1 MSAPAPA
8 FDIYSQF
15 AGALQGKAQLAIRG
29 WMSGWRAKP
38 ILAPPNM
45 WWKGRVLEYPS
56 AKVEMNV
63 PLPVHS
69 PKVRPYLGSAEFDD
83 MSGVFM
89 SVRRYPR
96 QIGTSASVLEVA
108 EFDYKGWSLAPE
120 SMAVAIGNIPGDD
133 AADLMNGNSTGGP
146 QGTGVL
152 SARASTAWW
161 GGITGAYFASLT
173 GDATKPPVNPFNKKI
188 LSTATGLGTW
198 FNAHENFVL
207 TGPTG
212 AQNVIAALKNMQV
225 RPGFDGKPLDFGRSN
240 IELWVPSLAYED
252 ARILTEVMETLAMS
266 GISSTVEYTL
276 TGGSNAG
283 QNVVIQGR
291 QENPAYGRAKVIPV
305 PQLRSDMWCLVNP
318 TTLPG
323 TEIFLRALGG
333 PIGTYETNSLEGAM
347 TDAQNNDRVPHVMTV
362 VHGEQS
368 PMFYNHQKI
377 GIWNLINEGMALAS
391 PYAIEFC
398 YTGSAS

>member
-1 MSAPAPA
+1 MALPAPA

-15 AGALQGKAQLAIRG
+15 AGSLSGKAQLAIRG

-45 WWKGRVLEYPS
+45 WWKGRVLDYPS

-69 PKVRPYLGSAEFDD
+69 PRVRPYLGSAEFDEN
-83 MSGVFM
+83 SGVVM

-96 QIGTSASVLEVA
+96 QIGTSASVLEIA
-108 EFDYKGWSLAPE
+108 EFDYKGWTLAPE
-120 SMAVAIGNIPGDD
+120 SMAIAIGNIPGND
-133 AADLMNGNSTGGP
+133 AGDLLGGNSSGGP

-152 SARASTAWW
+152 SARASIAWW
-161 GGITGAYFASLT
+161 NGITGAFFACLA
-173 GDATKPPVNPFNKKI
+173 GDSTKIPVSPFDRKVLNK
-188 LSTATGLGTW
+188 ATGLGTW
-198 FNAHENFVL
+198 FNAHENFAL
-207 TGPTG
+207 SGPTG
-212 AQNVIAALKNMQV
+212 AQNILAMLKNMQV
-225 RPGFDGKPLDFGRSN
+225 RPGFDGMPLDYGRKD

-266 GISSTVEYTL
+266 GISNTVEYVL
-276 TGGSNAG
+276 ATGTNAG
-283 QNVVIQGR
+283 QSVVVQG
-291 QENPAYGRAKVIPV
+291 QQTNYAYGRAKVIPV

-318 TTLPG
+318 TAIPG
-323 TEIFLRALGG
+323 SEIFLRALGG
-333 PIGTYETNSLEGAM
+333 PIGTYQTNSLEGAM
-347 TDAQNNDRVPHVMTV
+347 EDAQNNDRVPHIMTV

-368 PMFYNHQKI
+368 PMFYTKQKI
-377 GIWNLINEGMALAS
+377 GIWNLINEGMSLAS
-391 PYAIEFC
+391 PYAIEFA